1 MRRRLAVG
9 ALALAA
15 LLLGWGAFEWW
26 SLPDV
31 SGLARTPPVRTALM
45 DLRAAEGAARGRTPR
60 LSQVWVPLGSIS
72 PHLRNAVVVA
82 EDVGFYWHGGV
93 DFAEL
98 KEALRRDLK
107 AGRLLRGGSTLTMQL
122 ARTLYLS
129 PRKTPLRKL
138 REMLLAWR
146 LEAALSKDRILE
158 LYLNLVEWGEGI
170 YGAEAAA
177 REYFGKGAADLTP
190 HEAAALAAR
199 LPNPRRMSSQALA
212 WRTRVVL
219 DRMGRFGFLPAEA
232 EAPAPDG
239 APGAPPPVP
248 EEWEETDEE
257 EEEVAQEQEGKE
269 GS

>member
-1 MRRRLAVG
+1 MRRRLAIG
-9 ALALAA
+9 ALALAV
-15 LLLGWGAFEWW
+15 LFVGWGAFEWW

-31 SGLARTPPVRTALM
+31 SRLARTPPARTALM
-45 DLRAAEGAARGRTPR
+45 DLRAAEAAARGRTAR
-60 LSQVWVPLGSIS
+60 LSRVWLPLGSIS
-72 PHLRNAVVVA
+72 PHLKNAVVVA

-98 KEALRRDLK
+98 KEAILRDLK
-107 AGRLLRGGSTLTMQL
+107 AGRLRRGGSTLTMQL

-129 PRKTPLRKL
+129 PRKTTLRKL
-138 REMLLAWR
+138 REILLAWR
-146 LEAALSKDRILE
+146 LETALSKDRILE

-177 REYFGKGAADLTP
+177 RQYFGKGAADLTP

-232 EAPAPDG
+232 QAPAADG
-239 APGAPPPVP
+239 APGALPPVP
-248 EEWEETDEE
+248 EEWEAAGEEEGEE
-257 EEEVAQEQEGKE
+257 EEEETQEVGP
-269 GS
+269 

>member
-9 ALALAA
+9 ALILAA

-31 SGLARTPPVRTALM
+31 SGLARTAPARTALM
-45 DLRAAEGAARGRTPR
+45 ELRAAEAAARGRTSR
-60 LSQVWVPLGSIS
+60 LSQAWLPLGSIS
-72 PHLRNAVVVA
+72 PHLKNAVVVA
-82 EDVGFYWHGGV
+82 EDVSFYWHGGV

-98 KEALRRDLK
+98 KEAILRDLK
-107 AGRLLRGGSTLTMQL
+107 AGRLRRGGSTLTMQL

-138 REMLLAWR
+138 REILLAWR

-158 LYLNLVEWGEGI
+158 LYLNLVEWGEGL

-177 REYFGKGAADLTP
+177 RQYFGKGAAELTP

-219 DRMGRFGFLPAEA
+219 DRMERFGFLPAEA
-232 EAPAPDG
+232 QAPAPDG
-239 APGAPPPVP
+239 ALGASPPVP
-248 EEWEETDEE
+248 EEWAAGEE
-257 EEEVAQEQEGKE
+257 EEAETEAGEVGP
-269 GS
+269 